1 MCHSN
6 KLKYDVDCLKLSINM
21 KKIQLLNYNPVHTV
35 YEKESSRSAGQCNNS
50 SNIKKKQTSPLT

>member
-35 YEKESSRSAGQCNNS
+35 YEKKVQGVV
-50 SNIKKKQTSPLT
+50 SNATIPPGEG

>member
-21 KKIQLLNYNPVHTV
+21 KKIQYLNYNPVHTV
-35 YEKESSRSAGQCNNS
+35 YEKKVV
-50 SNIKKKQTSPLT
+50 SNATIPPI